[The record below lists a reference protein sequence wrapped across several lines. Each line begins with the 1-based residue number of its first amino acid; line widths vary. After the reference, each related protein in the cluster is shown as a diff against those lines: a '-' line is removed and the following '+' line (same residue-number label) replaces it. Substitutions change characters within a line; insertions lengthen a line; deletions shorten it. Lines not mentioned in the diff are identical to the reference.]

1 MIMVLTVRAVL
12 GGHGRRRRGR
22 RGVSELLADPSLQ
35 LGAVVVV
42 PAAVLRILKLIHCL
56 IIIITVTHTV
66 IRIVKTFH

>member
-22 RGVSELLADPSLQ
+22 RGVPELLTDPSLQ

-42 PAAVLRILKLIHCL
+42 PTAA
-56 IIIITVTHTV
+56 
-66 IRIVKTFH
+66 

>member
-12 GGHGRRRRGR
+12 GGHGRRRRCR

-42 PAAVLRILKLIHCL
+42 PAAVLRILKLIL
-56 IIIITVTHTV
+56 
-66 IRIVKTFH
+66 

>member
-42 PAAVLRILKLIHCL
+42 PAAVLRILKLILCL
-56 IIIITVTHTV
+56 STG
-66 IRIVKTFH
+66 